1 MSVSNSAFGTSA
13 TGGGG
18 AVASVS
24 NSDGSLTI
32 SPTTGNIVASIDL
45 SHSNT
50 FLAQQNVGYLQLLP
64 TKPTNVSG
72 SAQIGSDSS
81 GNLWLAPCGSEIY
94 IGAPV
99 GSVSAMVMTPAA
111 INFYASFYF
120 QNNAGINNV
129 GNMTFAPFSIY
140 TFNMKATPSTSTTT
154 TAPSSVLLW
163 NGSYWNGTT
172 SIPYG
177 IQTQFISD
185 SVSPTGHLS
194 FSLNNNGTITTDI
207 VKIDNSGNI
216 TNNGYSYVKG
226 KNRNYQQNLTATTTT
241 ATSPTL
247 LGTSIGFTPQFSG
260 YIIIEA
266 IIRGSNNTL
275 SDGITIGL
283 YQGATSGAL
292 TTLLDSQTYTQ
303 EGVASNEHTFVLH
316 YELSSQTIGT
326 ATYISLSQNAI
337 TGGTSSAKIVKLT
350 IQEV

>member
-129 GNMTFAPFSIY
+129 GNMTFAPYSIY
-140 TFNMKATPSTSTTT
+140 TFNMQAQPATSTTT
-154 TAPSSVLLW
+154 SAPSSILLQ
-163 NGSYWNGTT
+163 NGSYWNGTAA
-172 SIPYG
+172 IPYG
-177 IQTQFISD
+177 IQTQFIQD
-185 SVSPTGHLS
+185 STTPSGHLS
-194 FSLNNNGTITTDI
+194 FILNNNGTLTADI
-207 VKIDNSGNI
+207 AKIDNAGNLT
-216 TNNGYSYVKG
+216 TNGWAYIKG
-226 KNRNYQQNLTATTTT
+226 KNRNYQQNLTASTTTST
-241 ATSPTL
+241 TPTL
-247 LGTSIGFTPQFSG
+247 FGTSISFTPQFSG

-266 IIRGSNNTL
+266 FIRASNNTL
-275 SDGITIGL
+275 SDGVSVGV
-283 YQGATSGAL
+283 YQGASSGAL

-303 EGVASNEHTFVLH
+303 EGVASNEHTFTLH
-316 YELSSQTIGT
+316 FEISGQALGT
-326 ATYISLSQNAI
+326 ATWISLAMNAV
-337 TGGTSSAKIVKLT
+337 TGGTASAKIVKFTL
-350 IQEV
+350 QEV